1 MKKAIITGISGQD
14 GSYLS
19 ELLLEKGYEVHGIAM
34 KVEIEDATH
43 RLNRLDQVFDK
54 IHLHPAE
61 LESFPSI
68 LRVFSEVKPD
78 ECYHLAAQSFVDYSF
93 DSEFSTMNVNLNG
106 THNVLGA
113 LKMMAP
119 ECKFYF
125 AGSSEMF
132 GKAKTTPQDEN
143 TPFNPRSVYGIS
155 KVAGFHLS
163 TNYRNLYGMF
173 CCNGILYNHES
184 ERRGYE
190 YVTRKIASSAANIK
204 LGKIK
209 SLKLG
214 NLDARRDW
222 GYAPDYVQGMWKI
235 MQYETPQDFVIGTG
249 VTHSVRDFC
258 EIAFK
263 VLGMDWSK
271 YVEVSDEF
279 YRPSEEIEL
288 KANPEKARSLLGWQ
302 PSIGFESMVERMVL
316 ADFNVIQSA

>member
-1 MKKAIITGISGQD
+1 MKKALITGISGQD

-34 KVEIEDATH
+34 KVEIEDAAH
-43 RLNRLDQVFDK
+43 RLNRLNRVFEK
-54 IHLHPAE
+54 IHLYPAE

-68 LRVFSEVKPD
+68 LRVIGEVKPD

-214 NLDARRDW
+214 NLEARRDW

-235 MQYETPQDFVIGTG
+235 MQFETPQDFVIGTG
-249 VTHSVRDFC
+249 ITHSVRDFC

-263 VLGMDWSK
+263 VLGLDWSK
-271 YVEVSDEF
+271 YVEVSEEYF
-279 YRPSEEIEL
+279 RPSEEIEL
-288 KANPEKARSLLGWQ
+288 KANPEKARKLLGWR
-302 PSIGFESMVERMVL
+302 PSIDFETMVEKMVL
-316 ADFNVIQSA
+316 ADFNAIQSA